1 MRFSA
6 FGWKS
11 GHLCPC
17 YQHENYRASALVEM
31 QGSIIRVISAQYQ
44 ALAPAVGFNIKVQGN
59 RMKSF

>member
-1 MRFSA
+1 MRCSA
-6 FGWKS
+6 IGWKS

-44 ALAPAVGFNIKVQGN
+44 ALAPAVGFNIKV
-59 RMKSF
+59 